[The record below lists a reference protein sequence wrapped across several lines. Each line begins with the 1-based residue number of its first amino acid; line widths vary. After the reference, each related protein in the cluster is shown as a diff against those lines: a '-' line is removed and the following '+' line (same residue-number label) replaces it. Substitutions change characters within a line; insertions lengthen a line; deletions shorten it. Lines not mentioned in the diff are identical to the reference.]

1 MKTNSWFLVVI
12 MVALAV
18 ISGCQKKG
26 LASLEQGALMDSIAV
41 YQEEARM
48 GDSTAYLK
56 LAELWMQ
63 DENVERG
70 TLHALMM
77 ACQAEEWGAIESW
90 YVWGLSVPTILPVHH
105 VTEVLQ
111 DVAYHRYAEAQEK
124 SKRLINVGFHPDWIE
139 TMIAIEQN
147 QKEKAVSMSKRMIED
162 GSLIGRVL
170 YCLVTE
176 EKDSLLALAEELPVI
191 YVHLADKA
199 YHEEHGKDPDEVSE
213 NVPRYY
219 LKADQNACLNKEG
232 ARMLLAYY
240 QHLLLHDSLAVSQEE
255 LLRMERLVK
264 EGEHIS
270 SRFLPD

>member
-111 DVAYHRYAEAQEK
+111 DVAYHRYAEAQ
-124 SKRLINVGFHPDWIE
+124 
-139 TMIAIEQN
+139 
-147 QKEKAVSMSKRMIED
+147 
-162 GSLIGRVL
+162 
-170 YCLVTE
+170 
-176 EKDSLLALAEELPVI
+176 
-191 YVHLADKA
+191 
-199 YHEEHGKDPDEVSE
+199 
-213 NVPRYY
+213 
-219 LKADQNACLNKEG
+219 
-232 ARMLLAYY
+232 
-240 QHLLLHDSLAVSQEE
+240 
-255 LLRMERLVK
+255 
-264 EGEHIS
+264 
-270 SRFLPD
+270 